1 MGYLLFSIICYA
13 LGMGAIAGAFWF
25 MEFGFNTPDAPFTA
39 AAAAWDFLLFM
50 IFPVQHSL
58 MARMKWKNWIHSR
71 MHPLMER
78 PLYVGTSGLLLGI
91 VLCFWKPFG
100 PVLWSTTYRFPF
112 DLVFFLCVA
121 LIIWTSSA
129 IGHST
134 LFGLKQ
140 GIAAWKGASLPD
152 HGLAIKAPFQTVRHP
167 LTTLLIIAAWSH
179 HELTAGRLEWNLLI
193 TAYSLLGVV
202 FEERDLVKKY
212 GAEYLDYRRNVP
224 AFIPSL
230 RRTSGR

>member
-1 MGYLLFSIICYA
+1 MRYLLFSAACYT

-25 MEFGFNTPDAPFTA
+25 MEFGFNTPGDPFTA
-39 AAAAWDFLLFM
+39 AAAAWNLLFFM
-50 IFPVQHSL
+50 IFPIQHSL
-58 MARMKWKNWIHSR
+58 MARMKWKNWICSR

-78 PLYVGTSGLLLGI
+78 PLYVGASGLLLGI
-91 VLCFWKPFG
+91 VLYFWKPFG
-100 PVLWSTTYRFPF
+100 PILYSASYRFPF

-121 LIIWTSSA
+121 LILWTSSA

-140 GIAAWKGASLPD
+140 GIAAWKGASVPD
-152 HGLAIKAPFQTVRHP
+152 RGLASNGPFGTVRHP
-167 LTTLLIIAAWSH
+167 LSTLLIIATWSH
-179 HELTAGRLEWNLLI
+179 HELTAGRLEWNLLV

-212 GAEYLDYRRNVP
+212 GAEYLEYCRHVP

-230 RRTSGR
+230 RRASNR